1 MDSSQDYSAELAQG
15 YSTRAKLLGAL
26 FAIIL
31 SLCLVVGLSIY
42 SMGQLQGTFQR
53 TIEHD
58 FQSAMDSMILR
69 IYNNRVRASIFTA
82 LITDDADKRS
92 KLAAQ
97 VKSDDKVI
105 RNHYVDLRSRF
116 ANDANMMK
124 KLDVVETATT
134 QYLDAAEQEVIPA
147 IETGNSG
154 KAKSMLLG
162 IQADRYKVMR
172 DVCEEIGDVEKKAA
186 DDSLS
191 EAGERI
197 KKLNMVFTVIGGIA
211 VCFSFVLGLTIN
223 LMLNKLTSAIAKLR
237 DATGVLNTSV
247 SEILAS
253 VTETSTGT
261 AQTAAAVSQTASTVE
276 QVRQTSTLATQRAQS
291 VADRAQRS
299 ARISEEG
306 KRATDESAQGMRKI
320 KEQIDLISDGMK
332 ALNTRTQ
339 SISQIIS
346 TVDDLAEQSNL
357 LSVNASIEAAKAGER
372 GKGFAVVAQE
382 VKKMADQS
390 KEATAQVRAILS
402 EIQTAAGAATTAM
415 EQGTKAVSDALGQSS
430 HAGQSIDELA
440 QSVQES
446 AEAAT
451 EIAISTQQQ
460 ASGVDQLAMAMEG
473 IRTATHH
480 NLAAIEQVEQSVN
493 RLKDLDNE
501 LQSLVVTLTEA

>member
-1 MDSSQDYSAELAQG
+1 MDSSQG

-26 FAIIL
+26 LAIIL
-31 SLCLVVGLSIY
+31 SLCVVVGLCIY

-69 IYNNRVRASIFTA
+69 IYNNRVRAAIFTI
-82 LITDDADKRS
+82 LITEDGDKRA
-92 KLAAQ
+92 KMAAQ
-97 VKSDDKVI
+97 VKSDGTII

-116 ANDANMMK
+116 AGDSKMLA
-124 KLDVVETATT
+124 KLDNVETATT
-134 QYLDAAEQEVIPA
+134 QYLDAAENDVIPA
-147 IETGNSG
+147 IETGNVD

-162 IQADRYKVMR
+162 VQSDRYKIMR
-172 DVCEEIGDVEKKAA
+172 DVCEEIGDMEKKAA
-186 DDSLS
+186 DQSLVD
-191 EAGERI
+191 AGDRI
-197 KKLNMVFTVIGGIA
+197 KKLNMVFSVIGGIA
-211 VCFSFVLGLTIN
+211 VFFSFALGLVIN
-223 LMLNKLTSAIAKLR
+223 GMLNKLTGAISRLR
-237 DATGVLNTSV
+237 DATSVLNTSV

-276 QVRQTSTLATQRAQS
+276 EVRQTSEIATQRAQG

-320 KEQIDLISDGMK
+320 KEQIDLIAEGMK

-402 EIQTAAGAATTAM
+402 EIQTAAAGATNAT
-415 EQGTKAVSDALGQSS
+415 EQGTKAVTDALGQSS

-440 QSVQES
+440 QSVLES

-460 ASGVDQLAMAMEG
+460 ASGVDQLANAMEG

-480 NLAAIEQVEQSVN
+480 NLAAIEQVEVSVN

-501 LQSLVVTLTEA
+501 LQSLVVSLTRT